1 MAVFRVE
8 RTNNY
13 TVMSNYHLRDKNLSL
28 KAKGLLSQM
37 LSLPEDW
44 DYTLAGLARINAEGK
59 DAIRAAVVELEN
71 AGYVQRRQTIDKAG
85 KFGSNEYVIREYPVT
100 HEPPPEGPSSA
111 LPLSG
116 NPMTEEPSAVP
127 TQTEKPTQIN
137 KDSRKK
143 EKQNTDSQS
152 TDSFPFP
159 SSPPVVV
166 TSSTSLASPQ
176 AAKLTRCAVPP
187 LPTKTASLGFRGDP
201 IAAPAAAPQPE
212 AKGRKRARCGSMSKG
227 EMDAYREMIRENIDY
242 DGFVRERPYDA
253 GQLDEMV
260 ELMVEAVCSKK
271 ETIRVAGSN
280 FPQAVVKSRLLKL
293 GGEHIRFVFDCL
305 KENTTQVRNM
315 KQYLLTVLYNAPAT
329 IENHYASQVNHDLYG
344 EERAA

>member
-59 DAIRAAVVELEN
+59 DAIRAAVVELEK
-71 AGYVQRRQTIDKAG
+71 AGYVQRRQTTDRAE

-116 NPMTEEPSAVP
+116 NPMTEEPSTVP

-143 EKQNTDSQS
+143 EKQITDSQS

-176 AAKLTRCAVPP
+176 AAKLTHSAAAP
-187 LPTKTASLGFRGDP
+187 LPTRTASLGARGDP
-201 IAAPAAAPQPE
+201 SGAADPRLTE
-212 AKGRKRARCGSMSKG
+212 KNLR
-227 EMDAYREMIRENIDY
+227 
-242 DGFVRERPYDA
+242 DA
-253 GQLDEMV
+253 GFHVRLADGQDIKRIL
-260 ELMVEAVCSKK
+260 AVYYQQDVVT
-271 ETIRVAGSN
+271 EQFLNFDGEGSVIGN
-280 FPQAVVKSRLLKL
+280 
-293 GGEHIRFVFDCL
+293 G
-305 KENTTQVRNM
+305 
-315 KQYLLTVLYNAPAT
+315 
-329 IENHYASQVNHDLYG
+329 
-344 EERAA
+344 

>member
-59 DAIRAAVVELEN
+59 DAIRAAVVELEK
-71 AGYVQRRQTIDKAG
+71 AGYVQRRQTTDKAG

-143 EKQNTDSQS
+143 EKQITDPQS
-152 TDSFPFP
+152 IDSFPFP
-159 SSPPVVV
+159 SSLP
-166 TSSTSLASPQ
+166 
-176 AAKLTRCAVPP
+176 AAT
-187 LPTKTASLGFRGDP
+187 
-201 IAAPAAAPQPE
+201 APAVAQRPE
-212 AKGRKRARCGSMSKG
+212 SKGKNRSRRGSMSKG
-227 EMDAYREMIRENIDY
+227 EMDAYREMIRENICY
-242 DGFVRERPYDA
+242 DDFVRERPYDM

-271 ETIRVAGSN
+271 KNIRVAGN
-280 FPQAVVKSRLLKL
+280 DFPQAVVKSRLLKL
-293 GGEHIRFVFDCL
+293 DGEHIRFVFDCL

-329 IENHYASQVNHDLYG
+329 IENHYAAQVNHDLYG
-344 EERAA
+344 DRAA